1 MLISTAAIAAQ
12 DKDLVFI
19 IPTKKARSA
28 RKGMKIKVRNCAS
41 PDSPLQPD
49 MISGEVINCF
59 KRKGGK
65 ALYQQT

>member
-28 RKGMKIKVRNCAS
+28 RKGNE
-41 PDSPLQPD
+41 P
-49 MISGEVINCF
+49 
-59 KRKGGK
+59 
-65 ALYQQT
+65 

>member
-28 RKGMKIKVRNCAS
+28 RKGDENKS
-41 PDSPLQPD
+41 PKLRQS
-49 MISGEVINCF
+49 
-59 KRKGGK
+59 R
-65 ALYQQT
+65 